1 MRAPAEP
8 NLIDHRCARNARI
21 KWFCAPVEMA
31 STRYCDRKSNNK
43 CSLEPKCNIIYNA
56 MQWRVGKIGSQFC
69 FYHLNQLEI
78 CSFVKYSSRCSCWLW
93 KVCLCLFYT
102 VEWVCFTRQKPYR
115 VERSKWFNTDKVKES
130 QAWHRVKTLVHFH
143 LRAYV
148 LFVCLMI
155 VQLCLSRWLQWCVVC
170 ITIAGCRSIVMH
182 ESHSMVLFRQERHF
196 RTRMLNIPNVI
207 KRYSLHFGPGHGSD
221 HTIWH
226 PGHIHSIV
234 VCFAECRH
242 IIQQSLHMW
251 NCLLLFSNSRRF
263 PLGMTENLLIRR
275 WLTWIM
281 VNYFV

>member
-1 MRAPAEP
+1 MLYWVITRVVCRLLVKSFSPRIECDYLLGDKNVFYCTYITWQLHINTNTFMRIYYMVLFFFFLRAPAEP
-8 NLIDHRCARNARI
+8 NLIEHRCARNARI

-69 FYHLNQLEI
+69 FYHSNQLEI

-93 KVCLCLFYT
+93 KVCLCLFCT
-102 VEWVCFTRQKPYR
+102 VEWVWFTRQKPYR

-182 ESHSMVLFRQERHF
+182 ESHSMV
-196 RTRMLNIPNVI
+196 
-207 KRYSLHFGPGHGSD
+207 
-221 HTIWH
+221 
-226 PGHIHSIV
+226 
-234 VCFAECRH
+234 
-242 IIQQSLHMW
+242 
-251 NCLLLFSNSRRF
+251 
-263 PLGMTENLLIRR
+263 
-275 WLTWIM
+275 
-281 VNYFV
+281 